1 MKKIKLKYLLL
12 ILTLLLSLFTTSCGK
27 TEPPPDHD
35 GADEVDTEETVN
47 DKEIYDKMQSVL
59 LLGQSNM
66 AGRGEL
72 KEVEAINDD
81 RIFMIRGENFV
92 KMQEPIHDDKPDIAG
107 VGLGASFAKAFVETF
122 DCEVGLIPGAF
133 GGTSLAD
140 WKPGGYYYNRALEM
154 AKAAQDTSD
163 ICAIL
168 WHQGESDLDNPD
180 YTQELKKILD
190 TFIKDLHL
198 DEEKIVIVTGELADL
213 YYADYTV
220 NKYLVDLGSFY
231 ENYGVASAKDLSA
244 WDWENYGHFDAPSL
258 RVFGYRYF
266 DIFYNKVTG
275 KNYTYNNDPESYR
288 IAAE

>member
-1 MKKIKLKYLLL
+1 MKINFFRF
-12 ILTLLLSLFTTSCGK
+12 LSIMLSVALMLSFVSCGNGENPSDNSQ
-27 TEPPPDHD
+27 TPED
-35 GADEVDTEETVN
+35 GIKDTE
-47 DKEIYDKMQSVL
+47 IFDKMQSVL
-59 LLGQSNM
+59 LIGQSNM

-81 RIFMIRGENFV
+81 RIFMIRDGKFV

-140 WKPGGYYYNRALEM
+140 WERGGYYYNRALEM
-154 AKAAQDTSD
+154 AVAAQNTSE

-168 WHQGESDLDNPD
+168 WHQGESDLGNPN
-180 YTQELKKILD
+180 YTAQLKKIFD
-190 TFIKDLHL
+190 SFIMDLQL

-213 YYADYTV
+213 YYAEDTI
-220 NKYLVDLGSFY
+220 NKYLVELGSFY
-231 ENYGVASAKDLSA
+231 TNYGVASAKDLSA
-244 WDWENYGHFDAPSL
+244 WENYGHFDAASL

-266 DIFYNKVTG
+266 DIFYNNITG
-275 KNYTYNNDPESYR
+275 KNYTFNDDPNAYY
-288 IAAE
+288 IDLQNK